1 MPRLIAFVK
10 EAMRMY
16 SIVPVTSRRL
26 KSPKKFGDVVLPAG
40 LNIDINIHMIHHH
53 PDVWPDHQVFYSDT

>member
-1 MPRLIAFVK
+1 M
-10 EAMRMY
+10 
-16 SIVPVTSRRL
+16 
-26 KSPKKFGDVVLPAG
+26 KFGDVVLPAG